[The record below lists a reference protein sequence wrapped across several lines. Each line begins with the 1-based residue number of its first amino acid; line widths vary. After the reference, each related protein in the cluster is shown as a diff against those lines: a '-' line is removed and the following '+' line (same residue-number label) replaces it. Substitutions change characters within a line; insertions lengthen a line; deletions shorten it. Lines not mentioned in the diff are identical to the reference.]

1 MQNSLSLSVTTSET
15 LVSTKELAKICG
27 VDVNTVHRTVKR
39 LGFSDVLR
47 ENTGGRPTKVFNEE
61 QVTAIKQEL
70 QKTSKTMTTKEVA
83 QALNVSVDTVSRAA
97 NKVLDPSAVLRRV
110 INGGKSAVYNEE
122 QVTAIKQEIQKHHNL
137 ASRQIDSASTELEV
151 MQNYKQAT
159 EAMIAML
166 SAKTEALQAEN
177 AYLANFKTDIEKKIA
192 NAELVE
198 TPSENARNHLWQNI
212 QKVGTAIGDYRQAWH
227 LFWDMV
233 KRDTSIDVKTRATNK
248 GVKPMD
254 YICNELNI
262 EIFNKIF
269 ALSEKL
275 KNDYCKE

>member
-1 MQNSLSLSVTTSET
+1 MQNSLSLSANAHET
-15 LVSTKELAKICG
+15 LVSTKELAEQLHCA
-27 VDVNTVHRTVKR
+27 
-39 LGFSDVLR
+39 
-47 ENTGGRPTKVFNEE
+47 TK
-61 QVTAIKQEL
+61 TIL
-70 QKTSKTMTTKEVA
+70 
-83 QALNVSVDTVSRAA
+83 
-97 NKVLDPSAVLRRV
+97 
-110 INGGKSAVYNEE
+110 
-122 QVTAIKQEIQKHHNL
+122 NL
-137 ASRQIDSASTELEV
+137 ARKCLPEKKIENGKPTFWNEKEATILLEEMKSSNTNQYNLARSVQGVSTSLTPSLRMIQAMEMFKAAADEEL
-151 MQNYKQAT
+151 AR
-159 EAMIAML
+159 L
-166 SAKTEALQAEN
+166 RAEN
-177 AYLANFKTDIEKKIA
+177 VQLANFKTDIEKKIA

-212 QKVGTAIGDYRQAWH
+212 QKVGTAIGDYRQAWR